1 MRPVTTRIDEALC
14 DGCGLCV
21 RVCPSDTLA
30 LEGGKAKVVGERSL
44 WCGHC
49 EAVCPKGAV
58 KVEGLDPSVLEL
70 ETLSS
75 RVPPSLDPADL
86 AGLMKSR
93 FSCRAYKDE
102 PVSLDLL
109 EDLVRIGTTAPTGTN
124 SQKWTFTIL
133 PERGR
138 VMELG
143 RLVAE
148 FYEKV
153 NRMARNPLLRGYS
166 RLFAGGELGK
176 YYREYYPMVQKALAE
191 WRETGRDR
199 LFHGA
204 PAALVIGSLPGASC
218 PGEDALLAAG
228 WMTLAAHSMGL
239 GTCLVGYAV
248 EAAKREKR
256 IRRWLGLRPGETVH
270 AVLVLG
276 RPALAYKGE
285 KRRLKPLLRVM
296 RRENGEAEG

>member
-153 NRMARNPLLRGYS
+153 NRMARNPFLRAYS

-296 RRENGEAEG
+296 RGENGEAER